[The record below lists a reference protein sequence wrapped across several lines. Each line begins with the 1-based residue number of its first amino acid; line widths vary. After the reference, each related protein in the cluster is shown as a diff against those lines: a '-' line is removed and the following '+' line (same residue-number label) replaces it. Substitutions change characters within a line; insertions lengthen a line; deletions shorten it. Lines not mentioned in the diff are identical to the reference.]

1 MNYIVYFTNNGSTQI
16 VSIETNE
23 VDAKNRIREVQ
34 KMNGWVPLN
43 LKYVCIPPRVNIM
56 LQKAVFLD

>member
-1 MNYIVYFTNNGSTQI
+1 MNYIVYFTNKGTTQI

-23 VDAKNRIREVQ
+23 EDAKNRIREVQ
-34 KMNGWVPLN
+34 KMSGWAPLN
-43 LKYVCIPPRVNIM
+43 LKYVSIPPRVNVM